1 MKATIDTRIPRGK
14 ASLLHLNIMKNV
26 PKEKKDSIRSLLDE
40 MLQIVN
46 ELCEE
51 IDKQTKEVKNNDCK

>member
-14 ASLLHLNIMKNV
+14 ASLLKLNIMKNV
-26 PKEKKDSIRSLLDE
+26 PKSKKDSIRPLLDD
-40 MLQIVN
+40 MLKIVN

-51 IDKQTKEVKNNDCK
+51 IDKQTAERER